1 MRVLPLP
8 AGQDTRARHSSDS
21 LGDGDTAWQRRAH
34 TVGRTAPQLSSSVS
48 RASHQPPL
56 GLRGWGERHPPPR
69 GGLGPGGGG
78 AWERVSSRC
87 GSVEAW
93 RASATVVIAVPM
105 ARLPRALGFCLRRHI
120 RSVRQAWMCS
130 AWPTSVCRAPAV
142 CETCAGAGGSGA
154 RVPRVVGRGAVVW
167 EDSQEGCLS
176 WVGGATQLTRGNGVQ
191 CGVAASHLPS

>member
-1 MRVLPLP
+1 MCEALGAHASLRVTVAHL
-8 AGQDTRARHSSDS
+8 GERS
-21 LGDGDTAWQRRAH
+21 LCVSCRCQQ
-34 TVGRTAPQLSSSVS
+34 GRTPEPGTARILSEMVTRRGSAEPTPWGGQPGFRPGPTTEQLREPSESPTPSG
-48 RASHQPPL
+48 PPWM
-56 GLRGWGERHPPPR
+56 GGSAPPPR

-130 AWPTSVCRAPAV
+130 AWPTSVCRAPTV

-154 RVPRVVGRGAVVW
+154 
-167 EDSQEGCLS
+167 
-176 WVGGATQLTRGNGVQ
+176 
-191 CGVAASHLPS
+191 